1 VATSDGSK
9 RIEPADRTDATV
21 QRARTPAEQRESAG
35 GGSPDPEVLAGEIE
49 RTREELAET
58 LDAIA
63 DKVSPKRVVERTK
76 QDVSQTVK
84 EGAAEASAS
93 VKEAA
98 AEASAALSSGVASL
112 KSSAQ
117 QAKETVQE
125 KLAAQGMTTTPAPTA
140 GALADAAEVPVADP
154 ALAVDPAVDPAL
166 AVDAAVDPAGADLP
180 PLPAVGAVP
189 SAPVR
194 GSATTYG
201 APPAVPREVLAG
213 AGAALAVLF
222 LLLRRRKR
230 R

>member
-1 VATSDGSK
+1 MATSDGSN
-9 RIEPADRTDATV
+9 RIGPADGTDATV
-21 QRARTPAEQRESAG
+21 RRARTAAEQRESAG
-35 GGSPDPEVLAGEIE
+35 AGSPNPEVLAGEIE

-84 EGAAEASAS
+84 DGAAEASAS
-93 VKEAA
+93 VKETA
-98 AEASAALSSGVASL
+98 AEASAALSAGVASL

-125 KLAAQGMTTTPAPTA
+125 KIAAHGTATPPAPTT
-140 GALADAAEVPVADP
+140 GALADAAEVPVAEP

-166 AVDAAVDPAGADLP
+166 AVDPAGADIP

-189 SAPVR
+189 SAPVG
-194 GSATTYG
+194 GSVATYG
-201 APPAVPREVLAG
+201 ASPAVPKEVLAG

-222 LLLRRRKR
+222 LLLRHRKR